1 MLLQGAGICSHL
13 GAGSHARCLWECA
26 KELVSYLMLYR
37 YLFWRQSRK
46 DVVVGIRYYIE
57 LVFEFAISTHHTFDA
72 V

>member
-1 MLLQGAGICSHL
+1 
-13 GAGSHARCLWECA
+13 
-26 KELVSYLMLYR
+26 VSYLMLYR
-37 YLFWRQSRK
+37 YLFWRQSCK